1 MGSVRNQIASE
12 GSDLTFERRHFR
24 KYGLSSK
31 LNQIN
36 VSVLHRKV
44 INIMKYYYPKFVT
57 DLVTSVLANCI
68 TTMIG
73 NTTSLIF
80 TILTATVIAVHVRN
94 VRTNRFRRKRS
105 GFERRHF
112 RKYGLSSK
120 PNRFR
125 RKRSGFRTSPL

>member
-1 MGSVRNQIASE
+1 M
-12 GSDLTFERRHFR
+12 
-24 KYGLSSK
+24 Y
-31 LNQIN
+31 
-36 VSVLHRKV
+36 
-44 INIMKYYYPKFVT
+44 

-120 PNRFR
+120 LNQINVSVLH
-125 RKRSGFRTSPL
+125 RKVINIMKYFYPTFVTDLKFGKFFKI